1 MNFLSL
7 FRFKLFA
14 YLRSQRFSSMIYSK
28 SSIAS
33 AFMFRSM
40 IHFNFLVYGQ
50 GKSNFFL
57 TRYVI
62 ATVAFVENSILLL
75 ITLAFLSEATGYM
88 YFQIF
93 LSCSIYLNGVSQAAL
108 VLKNP
113 LANTGDTRNKG
124 VIPG

>member
-1 MNFLSL
+1 
-7 FRFKLFA
+7 
-14 YLRSQRFSSMIYSK
+14 
-28 SSIAS
+28 
-33 AFMFRSM
+33 M

-57 TRYVI
+57 PRYVI

-108 VLKNP
+108 VLKDP